1 MLNLLHY
8 VAIAVIIGLLFY
20 FISLDKKYQKANPQF
35 PSMLITVGI
44 GFTFLGIAWG
54 LKDFNTEDPTASLG
68 TLVNGIK
75 TAFWGSLAGVIASI
89 IIKIHARR
97 IQT

>member
-54 LKDFNTEDPTASLG
+54 LKD
-68 TLVNGIK
+68 
-75 TAFWGSLAGVIASI
+75 
-89 IIKIHARR
+89 
-97 IQT
+97 